1 MSALPRSALSSVTPF
16 MLASSFTF
24 SFVTSHFLTSDLSFV
39 GHYPLLIIHFY
50 KMSYSSIPGRQ
61 GGNTTTEFAVCA
73 WVCAWAESPTCSD
86 HSLTDFERSDGVGH
100 PSWCTP
106 VIYSDLWTDKLTMK
120 CVPYAVP
127 VITEIWTVALR
138 DWGHLEWQLKFMHAG
153 TVQSKDCLMYLCR
166 EH

>member
-1 MSALPRSALSSVTPF
+1 MSTLPRSALSSVTPF

-24 SFVTSHFLTSDLSFV
+24 SFVTSHFLTSDPSLLATTLFWLSIFV
-39 GHYPLLIIHFY
+39 KRHTVPSLGDKEATQLQSLLSVHELSHRRAVAIHSQTS
-50 KMSYSSIPGRQ
+50 KEVM
-61 GGNTTTEFAVCA
+61 
-73 WVCAWAESPTCSD
+73 
-86 HSLTDFERSDGVGH
+86 GVGH
-100 PSWCTP
+100 PSWRTP

-138 DWGHLEWQLKFMHAG
+138 DWGHLEWQLKFMHGG
-153 TVQSKDCLMYLCR
+153 TVQSKDCLLYLCR

>member
-1 MSALPRSALSSVTPF
+1 MSTLPRSALSSVTPF

-24 SFVTSHFLTSDLSFV
+24 SFVTSHFLTSDPSLLATSLFWLSIFIKCHTV
-39 GHYPLLIIHFY
+39 PSLGDKEATQLQSLLSVHEL
-50 KMSYSSIPGRQ
+50 SQ
-61 GGNTTTEFAVCA
+61 
-73 WVCAWAESPTCSD
+73 CSD
-86 HSLTDFERSDGVGH
+86 HSLTDFERSDAVGH

-138 DWGHLEWQLKFMHAG
+138 DWGHLEWQLKFMNAG